1 MPSIQ
6 LTDAAVKRLKTPAE
20 GRVEYWDTRTP
31 GFGLRISST
40 GVRSWVMI
48 LRILKDGRWI
58 QQRLSFGRYPGVTLA
73 EARAKA
79 VEAKGQAERFEDPG
93 AEARAAKR
101 AVIEATRY
109 TFAAVRGEF
118 LVKYRGRGNRRPAKR
133 TLAEVKRV
141 LESDLFAD
149 WSDRPL
155 SKITR
160 RDVLDVLDVLLERGA
175 EVMANRTLA
184 YLSMLFGWA
193 LHREIIESDPTDS
206 IKKPG
211 VEQSRERVLT
221 LDEMRA
227 IWQATEP
234 TETRKGDLFD
244 SIVKVLMLTGQRRD
258 EVAGMRW
265 AEVDLDGATWT
276 LPADR
281 TKNHREHLIP
291 LSTPVVEIL
300 KARQAEQAVMGMTTE
315 FVFTSFGPRPFAG
328 WSKSKRRLDA
338 QAGIAPWTL
347 HDLRRTLATRMA
359 EDLRILPHVVE
370 ATINHVSGVRSG
382 VAGTYNR
389 ALYLD
394 ERRAA
399 MDAWAG
405 YVLQVVGV
413 VETDQV
419 DETDNVVKFPRKAQ
433 HG

>member
-1 MPSIQ
+1 
-6 LTDAAVKRLKTPAE
+6 
-20 GRVEYWDTRTP
+20 
-31 GFGLRISST
+31 
-40 GVRSWVMI
+40 MI

-58 QQRLSFGRYPGVTLA
+58 QQRLSFGRYPSVTLA

-101 AVIEATRY
+101 AVIEATRH

-193 LHREIIESDPTDS
+193 LHREIIESDPTES

-265 AEVDLDGATWT
+265 SEVDLASAMWT

-281 TKNHREHLIP
+281 TKNHREHLMP
-291 LSTPVVEIL
+291 LNARVRDPE
-300 KARQAEQAVMGMTTE
+300 ARQAEQAVMGMATE
-315 FVFTSFGPRPFAG
+315 FVFTSFGRDPSPAGARASAAWMLRPVLLPGPCMTFA
-328 WSKSKRRLDA
+328 
-338 QAGIAPWTL
+338 APWP
-347 HDLRRTLATRMA
+347 RAWP
-359 EDLRILPHVVE
+359 RICVLPHVIE

-399 MDAWAG
+399 LDAWAG

-413 VETDQV
+413 VETDQA
-419 DETDNVVKFPRKAQ
+419 DETDNVVKFPRKVQ
-433 HG
+433 QG

>member
-48 LRILKDGRWI
+48 LRVLKDGRWV
-58 QQRLSFGRYPGVTLA
+58 QQRLTFGKYPGVSLA

-79 VEAKGQAERFEDPG
+79 IEARGLAERGEDPG
-93 AEARAAKR
+93 AEARAEKR
-101 AVIEATRY
+101 AMIEATRH

-118 LVKYRGRGNRRPAKR
+118 LTKYRGRGNRRPAKR
-133 TLAEVKRV
+133 TLAEIKRV
-141 LESDLFAD
+141 LESDLFTG
-149 WSDRPL
+149 WSDTPL

-160 RDVLDVLDVLLERGA
+160 RDVLDALDVLLARGS

-227 IWQATEP
+227 IWRATEP

-244 SIVKVLMLTGQRRD
+244 SIVKVLMLTGQRRE
-258 EVAGMRW
+258 EVGGMRW
-265 AEVDLDGATWT
+265 VEVDLDAATWT
-276 LPADR
+276 LPAER

-300 KARQAEQAVMGMTTE
+300 RARQAEQAVMGMATE
-315 FVFTSFGPRPFAG
+315 FVFTSFGPRPFSG

-359 EDLRILPHVVE
+359 EDLRVLPHVIE
-370 ATINHVSGVRSG
+370 ATINHVSGARSG

-399 MDAWAG
+399 LDAWAG
-405 YVLQVVGV
+405 YVLRIVGAVEMNNV
-413 VETDQV
+413 VEM
-419 DETDNVVKFPRKAQ
+419 RA